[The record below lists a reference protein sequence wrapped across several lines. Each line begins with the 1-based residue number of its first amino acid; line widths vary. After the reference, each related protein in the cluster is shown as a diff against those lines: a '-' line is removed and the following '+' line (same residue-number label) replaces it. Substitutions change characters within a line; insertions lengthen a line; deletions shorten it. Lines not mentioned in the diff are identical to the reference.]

1 MSSIGIDLSLGIAL
15 RFRFVDLAVFP
26 AVFIALYPNILNLA
40 IFLRVVQDF
49 SDVVAILMSGIQNA
63 APISSCLPGQIGLL
77 LRCQASDGD
86 VVGYTSLM
94 SHCPWEVAMRL
105 S

>member
-26 AVFIALYPNILNLA
+26 AVFIALYPNILDLA

-63 APISSCLPGQIGLL
+63 APISSCLGRLGFF
-77 LRCQASDGD
+77 CQASDGD
-86 VVGYTSLM
+86 VVGNTSLM